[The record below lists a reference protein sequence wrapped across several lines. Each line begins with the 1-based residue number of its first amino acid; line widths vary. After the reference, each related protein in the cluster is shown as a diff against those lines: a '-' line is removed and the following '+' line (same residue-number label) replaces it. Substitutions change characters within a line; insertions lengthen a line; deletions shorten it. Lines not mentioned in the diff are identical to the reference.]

1 LKNYKIVI
9 SYDGNNFH
17 GFQKQPKDFT
27 VQEALEA
34 ALDKLLTSY
43 QLTYAGRTDTGVHA
57 KQQVLSITTSDLLK
71 DSFKESLNALVG
83 KHIYIKKVILA
94 NKNFHPRHDAKQRTY
109 KYFVNT
115 PSNYEAYNL
124 GYSYFVKKELSIV
137 DLNLISKLFIGK
149 NNFTNYSKLRTD
161 QNPLREITHSKWTKN
176 SQYFIYTITG
186 NSFLHNMVR
195 SIVGVQ
201 LAAFDGKLE
210 SKSIS
215 SSLKTPL
222 EQRFKHVAPS
232 EGLYLWNIK
241 Y

>member
-27 VQEALEA
+27 VQEALET
-34 ALDKLLTSY
+34 ALNKLLTKY

-57 KQQVLSITTSDLLK
+57 KHQVLSIITSDPLK
-71 DSFKESLNALVG
+71 DSFKESFNALVG
-83 KHIYIKKVILA
+83 KHIYIKKITLT
-94 NKNFHPRHDAKQRTY
+94 NRNFHPRYDAKQRTY

-137 DLNLISKLFIGK
+137 ELNLIANSFTGI

-161 QNPLREITHSKWTKN
+161 QNPLREIALSKWTKN
-176 SQYFIYTITG
+176 SQYFTYTITG

-210 SKSIS
+210 SKSINT
-215 SSLKTPL
+215 SLKTPL

-232 EGLYLWNIK
+232 DGLYLWNIK